1 MGTKGTE
8 PSCFCITASSP
19 SHNSFSTP
27 DDQHITISYPPEDHC
42 TTVASHSDDHHIT
55 ISAPYHDH
63 WSTIL
68 PNLIEHKPPPSFT
81 LIPRLFISRI
91 SYQIYCGV
99 LEHDRLCIENNIVL
113 EVKVTMPPM
122 IEYQRFQI
130 SMEFANFLTGSVG
143 YQDFKKLSMGHSIA
157 PNYDTMQHICHVLT
171 YHNVILYKLLQF
183 ADTSS

>member
-99 LEHDRLCIENNIVL
+99 LEHDRLCIE
-113 EVKVTMPPM
+113 
-122 IEYQRFQI
+122 
-130 SMEFANFLTGSVG
+130 
-143 YQDFKKLSMGHSIA
+143 
-157 PNYDTMQHICHVLT
+157 
-171 YHNVILYKLLQF
+171 ILYVSHIRSYVWCGMEDQIICMACKIRLYVWLLLHHVF
-183 ADTSS
+183 MYLFVYACDNRYVIYGHV

>member
-1 MGTKGTE
+1 MGAKGTE
-8 PSCFCITASSP
+8 PSCFHITASSP
-19 SHNSFSTP
+19 SHNSFSTH

-91 SYQIYCGV
+91 SYRIYCGV
-99 LEHDRLCIENNIVL
+99 LEHDRLCIENNIVC
-113 EVKVTMPPM
+113 VA
-122 IEYQRFQI
+122 YQIICVAWKIKSYVWHVRSDRTYGCDFI
-130 SMEFANFLTGSVG
+130 MFLCTCLFMSVITGSRSQGNNASDDWVSKVSEFNG
-143 YQDFKKLSMGHSIA
+143 
-157 PNYDTMQHICHVLT
+157 ICG
-171 YHNVILYKLLQF
+171 
-183 ADTSS
+183 